1 METLHLIVNR
11 RQLMLVTSKNC
22 RQRSTDENIK
32 KWMGFRFVIV
42 ESNKGTC
49 KLNLKKVLS
58 IFHVCTVYF
67 LAIIPSVLSK
77 KLQNIIS
84 VNQH

>member
-11 RQLMLVTSKNC
+11 PQLMLVSSKNY
-22 RQRSTDENIK
+22 SINENIK

-58 IFHVCTVYF
+58 IFHTCTVYF

>member
-11 RQLMLVTSKNC
+11 PQLMLVSSKNY
-22 RQRSTDENIK
+22 STDENIK

-58 IFHVCTVYF
+58 VFHTCTVYF
-67 LAIIPSVLSK
+67 LAIIPFVLSK